1 MCKLDY
7 LIELNWTYLST
18 DIIMIIHLHY
28 FFSFFFVLPTTCHLH
43 LPILAI
49 NSVHG
54 LFLLKRIWKYMSTL
68 LKKKYLKNISVCVP
82 STHSKIKM
90 KMKNNEMKKN
100 ASFITRFFGQLILFI
115 VFCFVFLG
123 DQMILY
129 FFASFVGVLWYF
141 LSLSSSYK
149 LSKNMNDIDQHQ

>member
-28 FFSFFFVLPTTCHLH
+28 FFFFFFVLPTTCHLH

-115 VFCFVFLG
+115 VFCFVFWGLDNIVFLREFCG
-123 DQMILY
+123 GIMV
-129 FFASFVGVLWYF
+129 FFIPIF
-141 LSLSSSYK
+141 K
-149 LSKNMNDIDQHQ
+149 L